1 MVSNVN
7 YSIIHSFVFNLLVIN
22 PHNTLKYNLG
32 ESNKCLYSTRQ
43 LICVKYLNVS
53 WMKDVDNASQ
63 TKTNVNVF
71 STVGGKA
78 IIIIPIFLFL
88 SSFKEN
94 QIGPLF
100 KMILTKLCF
109 LCIDILCAAILDL
122 FLF

>member
-1 MVSNVN
+1 
-7 YSIIHSFVFNLLVIN
+7 
-22 PHNTLKYNLG
+22 
-32 ESNKCLYSTRQ
+32 
-43 LICVKYLNVS
+43 
-53 WMKDVDNASQ
+53 MKDVDNASQ
-63 TKTNVNVF
+63 TKTNVNIF

-109 LCIDILCAAILDL
+109 LCIDILCAAIFDL
-122 FLF
+122 FLFWNPDDATQFYIDIKDHIQE